1 MSAVNLIWHG
11 YNYFPYEL
19 EFARREVEAVL
30 GRTPREVKDGLQI
43 SPANYST
50 TELERLTYF
59 HEAVLP
65 SGKRVVTDQA
75 RLEAS
80 ARKRSRVKEMDLD
93 EDLEVSGRQS
103 TRYSAHGLHEYKG
116 KFNPQVVRAIGNILA
131 LPRGA
136 NILDV
141 CTGSGTTLL
150 ECAHAGWNAI
160 GIDLNPLA
168 VFISNAKLQAVHTS
182 PDELERASTHLVTK
196 LNHRSASLSFDVAWT
211 DRLMRQLAGENW
223 QKGLPN
229 FEYLASWFPMS
240 VLAQFA
246 IISREMNSK
255 PVKVLKPVFEVIMS
269 DMSRAVSLQD
279 PGDLRMRRR
288 KNAQPNYPLLPLFTA
303 AVTKRLETIMRARRT
318 SVPIEGGQQAVVA
331 DNRKSLA
338 WMKEVPGFRDGF
350 HAGITSPPY
359 ATALPY
365 IDTQRLS
372 LCLLDLVEADGLTQL
387 EKKLIGTREISES
400 SRRELEASL
409 SRAQRDGLP
418 ATVVDLCCR
427 MLELTALPG
436 NGFRRKN
443 MPALVYRYFTD
454 MAQVLKNVREVMRT
468 SGKFALVVGRNRT
481 TLGGEELVVDTP
493 RLLADMAVESGW
505 ELESLLEL
513 ETYQRF
519 EVHQRN
525 SINAESL
532 LVLRRV

>member
-1 MSAVNLIWHG
+1 MNDVNLVWHG

-43 SPANYST
+43 SQAKYSN

-65 SGKRVVTDQA
+65 SGERVVTNQA

-80 ARKRSRVKEMDLD
+80 ARKRSVVKEMKLD
-93 EDLEVSGRQS
+93 GDLEVSGRQR

-116 KFNPQVVRAIGNILA
+116 KFNPQVVRAIGNMLA

-168 VFISNAKLQAVHTS
+168 VFISNAKLQAVHTL
-182 PDELERASTHLVTK
+182 PDELERASNHLVKK
-196 LNHRSASLSFDVAWT
+196 LNALSNLPFDVAWT
-211 DRLMRQLAGENW
+211 DKRMRQLAGDNW
-223 QKGLPN
+223 RRELPN

-246 IISREMNSK
+246 IISCEMNSK
-255 PVKVLKPVFEVIMS
+255 QVKALRPVFEVIMS
-269 DMSRAVSLQD
+269 DMSRTVSLQD

-288 KNAQPNYPLLPLFTA
+288 KEPQPNYPLIPLFTA
-303 AVTKRLETIMRARRT
+303 AVSKRVETILRARRT
-318 SVPIEGGQQAVVA
+318 TVPIEGAQQAVVA
-331 DNRKSLA
+331 DNRESLS
-338 WMKEVPGFRDGF
+338 WMTQLPEFRDGF
-350 HAGITSPPY
+350 NAGITSPPY

-387 EKKLIGTREISES
+387 EKKLIGTREISGS
-400 SRRELEASL
+400 KRRELEATL
-409 SRAQRDGLP
+409 SAEPAAELP
-418 ATVVDLCCR
+418 ATVTGLCDR
-427 MLELTALPG
+427 MLELATLPD

-443 MPALVYRYFTD
+443 MPALVYRYFRD
-454 MAQVLKNVREVMRT
+454 MARVLQNVREVMRS
-468 SGKFALVVGRNRT
+468 SGRFALVVGRNRT
-481 TLGGEELVVDTP
+481 TLGGEDLVIDTP
-493 RLLADMAVESGW
+493 HLLADIAVESGW

-525 SINAESL
+525 SINTESL
-532 LVLRRV
+532 VVLRRV